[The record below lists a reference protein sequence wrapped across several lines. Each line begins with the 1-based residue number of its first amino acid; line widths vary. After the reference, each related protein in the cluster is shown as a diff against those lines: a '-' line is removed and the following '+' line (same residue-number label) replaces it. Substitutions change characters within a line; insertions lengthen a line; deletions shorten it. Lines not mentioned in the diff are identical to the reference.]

1 MGSDG
6 DGDGEAGMRMQLVS
20 GTGEFDREGLER
32 FARATRMTECGLSY
46 AVIAIVGPQS
56 SGKSTLL
63 NHLFH
68 TTFDEMDALKGR
80 RQTTQGIWVA
90 EARGIR
96 PFTLVL
102 DIEGTDSRERGE
114 DDTTFEKQSSLFA
127 LAVADVIIVNMW
139 CHDIGREQASNKPLL
154 KTVFQVMM
162 RLFTPRKATLLF
174 VIRDKT
180 KTPMDTLEPILRED
194 IQKIWQSVPKPQK
207 HQDTPFADFFNVEV
221 TALPN
226 FEEREE
232 EFKSQV
238 ARLRDRFQ
246 DSVAEGRLAGDRRG
260 VVPASGFPLSVA
272 EMWRVIRENKDL
284 DLPAHK
290 VMVATVRCEQIAAEK
305 LAQLQ
310 DSEEWVALQAAG
322 EAGREAEHFGG
333 RANELAASALAT
345 YDAEAAYFEE
355 GVRDSK
361 RQLLLKG
368 MSALIRPVHT
378 AVVAAAAARCFH
390 SFKTDLDEAT
400 GGRDGSAASFA
411 DSSAAC
417 LQAAALSFE
426 SDVEDADVALF
437 SWSVEEVRAKLTA
450 DMESHVASLR
460 SQKLKQIVTDA
471 EASLSEAISEPI
483 AALLETV
490 TDNTWRDIR
499 AVFFHQLDAACSD
512 VEQAVGG
519 FQLGEDEQARLKG
532 AVEAAGRKVVEERV
546 RRESQHALSLMKDRW
561 KGEGEGGSEGEN
573 LDVSENATI
582 VGWMILATSPS
593 LLFPPSSNPTPFPFL
608 LPPSLFS
615 LPPIPLLSAHSP
627 PLRPFPSSPPIPHF
641 PLHPSPPH
649 QALRLLAVV
658 AAMRLDTVDNSI
670 ETTLLS
676 LLGEGA
682 TGEGGDSSRTQDG
695 ESGEGDGEVEG
706 EGEGEGEGKGGSRR
720 VQRVFTSA
728 GLLAASKWE
737 KVSRW
742 MGRGGEGAAV
752 GGLEVAPDCTF
763 LTPGQCR
770 ALWGKLKAETQYV
783 VAQAMQTQEA
793 SRRNNAWLPPP
804 WAILAMVVL
813 GWNEFMAVLR
823 NPVLLLLG
831 VFVFFMGRE
840 VMAQLDLG
848 GIFDNGMVPG
858 LITLAARAGPI
869 IISVLKRL
877 GEQAEA
883 AFTANNGP
891 VPGPLRPNWHSEG
904 DEDGGDV
911 AMQDFSAGSSGEG
924 GLRQRGS
931 RREGEG
937 REGGDDG
944 DVWRCG
950 DEGFQC
956 GEQWAEGLRQ

>member
-46 AVIAIVGPQS
+46 AVIAIVGPQSSGTRLASAAVRALPQQRYAPCLS

-162 RLFTPRKATLLF
+162 RLFSPRKATLLF

-180 KTPMDTLEPILRED
+180 KTPMETLEPILRED

-232 EFKSQV
+232 DFKSQV
-238 ARLRDRFQ
+238 ARLRERFQ

-310 DSEEWVALQAAG
+310 ESEEWVELHAAV
-322 EAGREAEHFGG
+322 EAGNEADHFGG

-361 RQLLLKG
+361 RQFLLKG

-378 AVVAAAAARCFH
+378 AVVAAAAARCFD
-390 SFKTDLDEAT
+390 SFKKDLDDAT
-400 GGRDGSAASFA
+400 GGREGSAASFA
-411 DSSAAC
+411 NSSAAC
-417 LQAAALSFE
+417 LQAAAVSFD
-426 SDVEDADVALF
+426 SDVEDADMALF
-437 SWSVEEVRAKLTA
+437 NWSVEDVTAKLMA

-483 AALLETV
+483 AALLEAV

-499 AVFFHQLDAACSD
+499 AVFFHQLDGACSD
-512 VEQAVGG
+512 VEQAVAG
-519 FQLGEDEQARLKG
+519 FQLGDDEHTRLKG
-532 AVEAAGRKVVEERV
+532 AVEMAGRKVVEERV
-546 RRESQHALSLMKDRW
+546 KRESQHALSLMKDRFFAVFSQDDQGLPRKW
-561 KGEGEGGSEGEN
+561 TEG
-573 LDVSENATI
+573 DDIKAI
-582 VGWMILATSPS
+582 A
-593 LLFPPSSNPTPFPFL
+593 FD
-608 LPPSLFS
+608 
-615 LPPIPLLSAHSP
+615 A
-627 PLRPFPSSPPIPHF
+627 RKA
-641 PLHPSPPH
+641 
-649 QALRLLAVV
+649 ALRLLAVV
-658 AAMRLDTVDNSI
+658 AAMRLDTVDDSI
-670 ETTLLS
+670 EPTLLS

-682 TGEGGDSSRTQDG
+682 SGEGGDSSRTQDG
-695 ESGEGDGEVEG
+695 ESGEGDGEQVG
-706 EGEGEGEGKGGSRR
+706 EGRPRLHVPVARAVPRAVGQVQGGDPIRGGAGHADAGGESAQ
-720 VQRVFTSA
+720 QRV
-728 GLLAASKWE
+728 AAP
-737 KVSRW
+737 
-742 MGRGGEGAAV
+742 AV
-752 GGLEVAPDCTF
+752 GHPSHGGAGVERVHGCAQKP
-763 LTPGQCR
+763 R
-770 ALWGKLKAETQYV
+770 AAATGSV
-783 VAQAMQTQEA
+783 
-793 SRRNNAWLPPP
+793 S
-804 WAILAMVVL
+804 
-813 GWNEFMAVLR
+813 
-823 NPVLLLLG
+823 LL
-831 VFVFFMGRE
+831 
-840 VMAQLDLG
+840 
-848 GIFDNGMVPG
+848 
-858 LITLAARAGPI
+858 
-869 IISVLKRL
+869 
-877 GEQAEA
+877 
-883 AFTANNGP
+883 
-891 VPGPLRPNWHSEG
+891 H
-904 DEDGGDV
+904 
-911 AMQDFSAGSSGEG
+911 GEG
-924 GLRQRGS
+924 GHGAAGPGGHVRQRP
-931 RREGEG
+931 
-937 REGGDDG
+937 
-944 DVWRCG
+944 
-950 DEGFQC
+950 
-956 GEQWAEGLRQ
+956 

>member
-1 MGSDG
+1 
-6 DGDGEAGMRMQLVS
+6 
-20 GTGEFDREGLER
+20 
-32 FARATRMTECGLSY
+32 MTECGLSY

-180 KTPMDTLEPILRED
+180 KTPMETLEPILRED
-194 IQKIWQSVPKPQK
+194 IHKIWQSVPKPQK

-238 ARLRDRFQ
+238 AWLRDRFQ
-246 DSVAEGRLAGDRRG
+246 NSVAEGRLAGDRRG

-290 VMVATVRCEQIAAEK
+290 VMVATVRCEQIATEK
-305 LAQLQ
+305 LALLQ
-310 DSEEWVALQAAG
+310 DSEEWVEVQAAV

-333 RANELAASALAT
+333 WANDLAASALAT

-361 RQLLLKG
+361 RQFLLKG

-378 AVVAAAAARCFH
+378 AVVAAAAARCLD
-390 SFKTDLDEAT
+390 SFKRDLDDAT
-400 GGRDGSAASFA
+400 GGREGSAASFA
-411 DSSAAC
+411 DSAAAC

-437 SWSVEEVRAKLTA
+437 NWSVDEVRTKLMA

-471 EASLSEAISEPI
+471 EASLSDAISEPI
-483 AALLETV
+483 AALLEAV

-512 VEQAVGG
+512 VEQAVAG

-532 AVEAAGRKVVEERV
+532 TVEAAGRKVVEERV
-546 RRESQHALSLMKDRW
+546 KRESQHALSLMKDRFFAVFSQDDQGLPRKW
-561 KGEGEGGSEGEN
+561 TEG
-573 LDVSENATI
+573 DVIKAI
-582 VGWMILATSPS
+582 A
-593 LLFPPSSNPTPFPFL
+593 FD
-608 LPPSLFS
+608 
-615 LPPIPLLSAHSP
+615 A
-627 PLRPFPSSPPIPHF
+627 RKA
-641 PLHPSPPH
+641 
-649 QALRLLAVV
+649 ALRLLAVV
-658 AAMRLDTVDNSI
+658 AAMRLDTVDDSI
-670 ETTLLS
+670 EPTLFPAQIPPLHTFS
-676 LLGEGA
+676 PPSPA
-682 TGEGGDSSRTQDG
+682 RQ
-695 ESGEGDGEVEG
+695 
-706 EGEGEGEGKGGSRR
+706 
-720 VQRVFTSA
+720 
-728 GLLAASKWE
+728 
-737 KVSRW
+737 
-742 MGRGGEGAAV
+742 
-752 GGLEVAPDCTF
+752 VAPDCTF

-770 ALWGKLKAETQYV
+770 ALWGKFKAETQYV

-831 VFVFFMGRE
+831 VFVFFIGRE
-840 VMAQLDLG
+840 VMSQLDLG
-848 GIFDNGMVPG
+848 GIFDNGLVPG

-869 IISVLKRL
+869 IIAVLRRL

-883 AFTANNGP
+883 ALSAHNAP
-891 VPGPLRPNWHSEG
+891 VPGPLRPNWRSEG
-904 DEDGGDV
+904 DDDGGDV
-911 AMQDFSAGSSGEG
+911 AMRDFSAGSSGEG

-937 REGGDDG
+937 T
-944 DVWRCG
+944 
-950 DEGFQC
+950 
-956 GEQWAEGLRQ
+956 